1 MSFGNINHVCKI
13 CDEFSTSRVVASC
26 PANWRSFVAGAFG
39 CLLCP
44 SFYTHA
50 GFFFAN
56 FCGWPHIYLFPPHW
70 STIICLFTA
79 GDQFLSISK
88 DALNDQDFVIYVQS
102 NRYIQGDQNQLSHI
116 SIKAQYWARELNYG
130 PDSSLD
136 IDGLSLDMRTFD
148 EIVYLSS
155 LKGLEFVEE
164 NNHQGTTI
172 I

>member
-1 MSFGNINHVCKI
+1 MFARSVMSFPLLGLSHLAALTG
-13 CDEFSTSRVVASC
+13 DLLLLGLLDAFSALPFTHTQ
-26 PANWRSFVAGAFG
+26 AFFI
-39 CLLCP
+39 
-44 SFYTHA
+44 S
-50 GFFFAN
+50 N

-102 NRYIQGDQNQLSHI
+102 NRYIQGDQNQHSHI